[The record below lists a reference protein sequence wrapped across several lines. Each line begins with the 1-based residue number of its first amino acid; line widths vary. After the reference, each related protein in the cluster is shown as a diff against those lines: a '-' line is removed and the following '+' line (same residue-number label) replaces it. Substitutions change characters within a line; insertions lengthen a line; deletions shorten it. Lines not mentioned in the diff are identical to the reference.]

1 MRICCYYDL
10 FILVAFS
17 WCGSTATA
25 FTSQS
30 TPATTT
36 TTTTRQRRPNS
47 SLYASV
53 LIVQNKG
60 GGHGELGYQLAK
72 VLQQRDDIDKITILQ
87 DQDADY
93 ETEPFKSYASDLEPN
108 ADPVDADMISS
119 AIETESIDIKKTS
132 DGKMKKKCK
141 IGINAIPMSTKNLDW
156 IDGTFMQNMLGGR
169 DAKYDYVFDNCSKN
183 SIGAYKALVDCV
195 SDWEPGTCQMY
206 VYVSS
211 AGMYQPQDDVPFPMP
226 ESTTPIKE
234 SAGQNQFDQYV
245 LEKGLPLVSFRPQ
258 YIYGPKSNKHTYI
271 DYYFDYLVQGAEI
284 PIPGDGQQL
293 VSLTNAED
301 VASLLASSLDNIDA
315 AVEQRYF
322 NCGTDR
328 LVSYQDV
335 AYACAEAAGIP
346 VEDVQIISTGSE
358 KGKGFPFRATNFYIA
373 PDTVKSK
380 LGWTG
385 ANHTLKD
392 DLKSWYYEGYKTRKS
407 AATTPPTTTPPT
419 KT

>member
-1 MRICCYYDL
+1 MKICCNDL
-10 FILVAFS
+10 FILVALS
-17 WCGSTATA
+17 CGSTATA
-25 FTSQS
+25 FTPQT
-30 TPATTT
+30 TPAT
-36 TTTTRQRRPNS
+36 RNRSPSS

-93 ETEPFKSYASDLEPN
+93 ETEPFKSYVSDLEPN

-119 AIETESIDIKKTS
+119 ATETDSIEKTS
-132 DGKMKKKCK
+132 DVKKKKCK
-141 IGINAIPMSTKNLDW
+141 IGINAIPMSSKDLDW

-183 SIGAYKALVDCV
+183 PTGAYKALIDCV

-206 VYVSS
+206 VYISS
-211 AGMYQPQDDVPFPMP
+211 AGMYQPEDDEPFPMS

-234 SAGQNQFDQYV
+234 SAGQNQFDQYIV
-245 LEKGLPLVSFRPQ
+245 EKGLPLVSFRPQ

-271 DYYFDYLVQGAEI
+271 DYYFDYLIQGAAPI

-322 NCGTDR
+322 NCGTDQ
-328 LVSYQDV
+328 LVTYKDV
-335 AYACAEAAGIP
+335 AYACGEAAGIP
-346 VEDVQIISTGSE
+346 LEEVQIKSTGSE

-373 PDTVKSK
+373 PDMAKSK

-385 ANHTLKD
+385 AKHTLKD
-392 DLKSWYYEGYKTRKS
+392 DLKSWYYEGYRKRKS
-407 AATTPPTTTPPT
+407 AAAAPT